1 MRHDMRD
8 PTHRFACTLTV
19 ALALLLVGG
28 CTTTT
33 TTDAPATDWF
43 DGGPMK
49 AASPETLQL
58 TARVLASKGN
68 TEQAGFLIDRMA
80 RDYPDNLGTYT
91 EGAEVLLIQG
101 RVREAT
107 EWLERGL
114 ARFPNNPIL
123 RNDRGMCRLLEANLP
138 AATADFEAA
147 YATDPEMR
155 ITWRI
160 WPWSAPSQATPKRH
174 EPCGPGSSVMRRSI
188 TTLRRRRRRHPNSS
202 APGSYG

>member
-1 MRHDMRD
+1 MRHDMRN
-8 PTHRFACTLTV
+8 PIRWSVRSLTV
-19 ALALLLVGG
+19 TAVLLLAGG
-28 CTTTT
+28 CTTPT
-33 TTDAPATDWF
+33 TTDAPNTDWF

-101 RVREAT
+101 RVREAG
-107 EWLERGL
+107 EWLDRGL
-114 ARFPNNPIL
+114 VRFPNNPIL

-147 YATDPEMR
+147 YASDPGDADYVANLALARALAGDTDAAR
-155 ITWRI
+155 AL
-160 WPWSAPSQATPKRH
+160 WSRVLSHEEVDHNISQAAAAAPKFKR
-174 EPCGPGSSVMRRSI
+174 GQ
-188 TTLRRRRRRHPNSS
+188 
-202 APGSYG
+202 

>member
-1 MRHDMRD
+1 MRTTRLRSWRLLIVAASM
-8 PTHRFACTLTV
+8 TLV
-19 ALALLLVGG
+19 AS

-101 RVREAT
+101 RVREAI

-147 YATDPEMR
+147 YATDPGDADYVANLALVRALAGDVEAAR
-155 ITWRI
+155 AL
-160 WPWSAPSQATPKRH
+160 WSRVLNPEEVEHNIVQAAAAAPKFKR
-174 EPCGPGSSVMRRSI
+174 
-188 TTLRRRRRRHPNSS
+188 
-202 APGSYG
+202 

>member
-1 MRHDMRD
+1 MRHDMRT
-8 PTHRFACTLTV
+8 PRLRSWRPLIVAASITLV
-19 ALALLLVGG
+19 AS

-147 YATDPEMR
+147 YAADPGDADYVANLALVRAIAGDTESAR
-155 ITWRI
+155 AL
-160 WPWSAPSQATPKRH
+160 WSRVLNPEEVEHNISQAQAAAPKFK
-174 EPCGPGSSVMRRSI
+174 RS
-188 TTLRRRRRRHPNSS
+188 
-202 APGSYG
+202 G

>member
-1 MRHDMRD
+1 MRHPFRRL
-8 PTHRFACTLTV
+8 TRVLTV
-19 ALALLLVGG
+19 AATLLFAGG
-28 CTTTT
+28 CTTPTT
-33 TTDAPATDWF
+33 TNVPNSDWF
-43 DGGPMK
+43 DGGPLK

-101 RVREAT
+101 RVREAG
-107 EWLERGL
+107 EWLDRGL

-138 AATADFEAA
+138 AAMADFEAA
-147 YATDPEMR
+147 YAADQGDADYVANLALARALAGDTESAR
-155 ITWRI
+155 AL
-160 WPWSAPSQATPKRH
+160 WSRVLSHEQVDHNISQAAAAAPKFKR
-174 EPCGPGSSVMRRSI
+174 
-188 TTLRRRRRRHPNSS
+188 
-202 APGSYG
+202 AQ

>member
-1 MRHDMRD
+1 MRTTRLRSWRLLIVAASM
-8 PTHRFACTLTV
+8 TLV
-19 ALALLLVGG
+19 AS

-138 AATADFEAA
+138 AATGDFEAA
-147 YATDPEMR
+147 YAADPGDADYVANLALARALAGDTDAARALWSRVLNPEEVEHN
-155 ITWRI
+155 I
-160 WPWSAPSQATPKRH
+160 SQAQAAAPKFKR
-174 EPCGPGSSVMRRSI
+174 GS
-188 TTLRRRRRRHPNSS
+188 
-202 APGSYG
+202 

>member
-1 MRHDMRD
+1 MRHDMRNSR
-8 PTHRFACTLTV
+8 HRFACTLTF
-19 ALALLLVGG
+19 AAALLLAGG

-114 ARFPNNPIL
+114 ARFPNHPIL

-138 AATADFEAA
+138 AATTDFEAA
-147 YATDPEMR
+147 YAADPGDADYVANLALAR
-155 ITWRI
+155 ALAGDADAARTL
-160 WPWSAPSQATPKRH
+160 WSRVLSPEEVEHNIVQAQAAAPKFKRA
-174 EPCGPGSSVMRRSI
+174 G
-188 TTLRRRRRRHPNSS
+188 
-202 APGSYG
+202 

>member
-1 MRHDMRD
+1 MRPDMR
-8 PTHRFACTLTV
+8 TTRLRSWRLLIVAASMTLV
-19 ALALLLVGG
+19 AS

-101 RVREAT
+101 RVREAI

-147 YATDPEMR
+147 YATDPGDADYVANLALVRALAGDVEAAR
-155 ITWRI
+155 AL
-160 WPWSAPSQATPKRH
+160 WSRVLNPEEVEHNIVQAAAAAPKFKR
-174 EPCGPGSSVMRRSI
+174 
-188 TTLRRRRRRHPNSS
+188 
-202 APGSYG
+202 

>member
-1 MRHDMRD
+1 MRTTRLRSWRLLIVAASM
-8 PTHRFACTLTV
+8 TLV
-19 ALALLLVGG
+19 AS

-101 RVREAT
+101 RVREAI

-138 AATADFEAA
+138 AATVDFEAA
-147 YATDPEMR
+147 YAADPGDADYVANLALARALAGNTEAAR
-155 ITWRI
+155 ALWSRVLGPEEVEHNITQAQAA
-160 WPWSAPSQATPKRH
+160 APKFKRA
-174 EPCGPGSSVMRRSI
+174 S
-188 TTLRRRRRRHPNSS
+188 
-202 APGSYG
+202 

>member
-1 MRHDMRD
+1 MRLDMRN
-8 PTHRFACTLTV
+8 PIRRSVRSLTATAV
-19 ALALLLVGG
+19 LLLAGG
-28 CTTTT
+28 CTTPT
-33 TTDAPATDWF
+33 TTDAPNTDWF

-101 RVREAT
+101 RVREAG
-107 EWLERGL
+107 EWLDRGL
-114 ARFPNNPIL
+114 VRFPNNPIL

-147 YATDPEMR
+147 YASDPGDADYVANLALARALAGDTDAARALWSRVLNPEDVEHN
-155 ITWRI
+155 I
-160 WPWSAPSQATPKRH
+160 SQAAAATPKFKR
-174 EPCGPGSSVMRRSI
+174 GQ
-188 TTLRRRRRRHPNSS
+188 
-202 APGSYG
+202 

>member
-1 MRHDMRD
+1 MRHPFRRL
-8 PTHRFACTLTV
+8 TRVLTV
-19 ALALLLVGG
+19 AATLLLAGG
-28 CTTTT
+28 CTTPTT
-33 TTDAPATDWF
+33 TNVPNSDWF
-43 DGGPMK
+43 DGGPLK

-101 RVREAT
+101 RVREAG
-107 EWLERGL
+107 EWLDRGL

-138 AATADFEAA
+138 AAMADFEAA
-147 YATDPEMR
+147 YAADQGDADYVANLALARALAGDTESAR
-155 ITWRI
+155 AL
-160 WPWSAPSQATPKRH
+160 WSRVLSHEQVDHNISQAAAAAPKFKR
-174 EPCGPGSSVMRRSI
+174 
-188 TTLRRRRRRHPNSS
+188 
-202 APGSYG
+202 AQ

>member
-1 MRHDMRD
+1 MRK
-8 PTHRFACTLTV
+8 PSTRFACTL
-19 ALALLLVGG
+19 AFGAALLLAAA

-33 TTDAPATDWF
+33 TTDAPTTDWF

-147 YATDPEMR
+147 YATDPGDADYVANLALVRAIAGDTESAR
-155 ITWRI
+155 AL
-160 WPWSAPSQATPKRH
+160 WSRVLNPEEVENNISQAQAAAPKFKRT
-174 EPCGPGSSVMRRSI
+174 G
-188 TTLRRRRRRHPNSS
+188 
-202 APGSYG
+202 

>member
-1 MRHDMRD
+1 MRPDMR
-8 PTHRFACTLTV
+8 TTRLRSWRLLIVAASMTLV
-19 ALALLLVGG
+19 AS

-101 RVREAT
+101 RVREAI

-138 AATADFEAA
+138 AATVDFEAA
-147 YATDPEMR
+147 YAADPGDADYVANLALARALAGNTEAAR
-155 ITWRI
+155 ALWSRVLGPEEVEHNITQAQAA
-160 WPWSAPSQATPKRH
+160 APKFKRA
-174 EPCGPGSSVMRRSI
+174 S
-188 TTLRRRRRRHPNSS
+188 
-202 APGSYG
+202 

>member
-1 MRHDMRD
+1 MRHDMRN
-8 PTHRFACTLTV
+8 PIRRSVRSLTV
-19 ALALLLVGG
+19 TAVLLLAGG
-28 CTTTT
+28 CTTPT
-33 TTDAPATDWF
+33 TTDAPNTDWF

-101 RVREAT
+101 RVREAG
-107 EWLERGL
+107 EWLDRGL
-114 ARFPNNPIL
+114 VRFPNNPIL

-147 YATDPEMR
+147 YASAEGDGIGWTDV
-155 ITWRI
+155 
-160 WPWSAPSQATPKRH
+160 
-174 EPCGPGSSVMRRSI
+174 PGLV
-188 TTLRRRRRRHPNSS
+188 
-202 APGSYG
+202 

>member
-1 MRHDMRD
+1 MRHDMRN
-8 PTHRFACTLTV
+8 PIRWSVRSLTV
-19 ALALLLVGG
+19 TAVLLLAGG
-28 CTTTT
+28 CTTPT
-33 TTDAPATDWF
+33 TTDAPNTDWF

-101 RVREAT
+101 RVREAG
-107 EWLERGL
+107 EWLDRGL
-114 ARFPNNPIL
+114 VRFPNNPIL
-123 RNDRGMCRLLEANLP
+123 RNDRGMCRLLEANVP

-147 YATDPEMR
+147 YASDPGDADYVANLALARALAGDTEAAR
-155 ITWRI
+155 AL
-160 WPWSAPSQATPKRH
+160 WSRVLSHEEVDHNISQAAAAAPKFKR
-174 EPCGPGSSVMRRSI
+174 GQ
-188 TTLRRRRRRHPNSS
+188 
-202 APGSYG
+202 

>member
-1 MRHDMRD
+1 MRLDMRN
-8 PTHRFACTLTV
+8 PIRRSVRSLTATAV
-19 ALALLLVGG
+19 LLLAGG
-28 CTTTT
+28 CTTPT
-33 TTDAPATDWF
+33 TTDAPNTDWF

-101 RVREAT
+101 RVREAG
-107 EWLERGL
+107 EWLDRGL
-114 ARFPNNPIL
+114 VRFPNNPIL

-147 YATDPEMR
+147 YASDPGDADYVANLALARALAGDTDAAR
-155 ITWRI
+155 AL
-160 WPWSAPSQATPKRH
+160 WSRVLSHEEVDHNISQAAAAAPKFNR
-174 EPCGPGSSVMRRSI
+174 
-188 TTLRRRRRRHPNSS
+188 
-202 APGSYG
+202 AK

>member
-1 MRHDMRD
+1 MRHDMRNLI
-8 PTHRFACTLTV
+8 RRSVRSLTV
-19 ALALLLVGG
+19 TAVLLLAGG
-28 CTTTT
+28 CTTPT
-33 TTDAPATDWF
+33 TTDAPNTDWF

-101 RVREAT
+101 RVREAG
-107 EWLERGL
+107 EWLDRGL
-114 ARFPNNPIL
+114 VRFPNNPIL

-147 YATDPEMR
+147 YASDPGDADYVANLALARALAGDTDAARALWSRVLNPEDVEHN
-155 ITWRI
+155 I
-160 WPWSAPSQATPKRH
+160 SQAAAAAPKFKR
-174 EPCGPGSSVMRRSI
+174 GQ
-188 TTLRRRRRRHPNSS
+188 
-202 APGSYG
+202 